1 MKTVRTGLAVL
12 VIALLMPCFL
22 AAAAPQQQQNPS
34 LGDVARRLRDQRKEQ
49 PKAKRVWDN
58 DNIPQA
64 GSEVSVVGQTPAPKA
79 EGSESAAAKE
89 GETPVAKGEGD
100 QKLKEVAETQAA
112 LLDAKKNLETLQQEF
127 DLVQRQNNLD
137 SKQFYGKPG
146 FSSDKEGQAKLDA
159 ESAQVDAKKL
169 DVAAAQQKITELQ
182 QKLDELKA
190 APAVEKPEQPAP
202 QPPSQP

>member
-34 LGDVARRLRDQRKEQ
+34 LGDVARHLRDQKKEQ

-64 GSEVSVVGQTPAPKA
+64 GSEVSVEGQTPAPK
-79 EGSESAAAKE
+79 AAAKE

-100 QKLKEVAETQAA
+100 QKLKEVADKQAA

-127 DLVQRQNNLD
+127 DLLQRQYNLD
-137 SKQFYGKPG
+137 SQQFYGKPG
-146 FSSDKEGQAKLDA
+146 
-159 ESAQVDAKKL
+159 
-169 DVAAAQQKITELQ
+169 
-182 QKLDELKA
+182 
-190 APAVEKPEQPAP
+190 
-202 QPPSQP
+202 